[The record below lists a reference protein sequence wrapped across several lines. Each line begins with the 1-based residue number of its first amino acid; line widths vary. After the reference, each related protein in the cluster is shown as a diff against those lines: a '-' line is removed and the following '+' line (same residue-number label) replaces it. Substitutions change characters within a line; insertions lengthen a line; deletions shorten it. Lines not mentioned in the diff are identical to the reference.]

1 MQRPIRILP
10 GASDLSGQR
19 LEEVAALRDL
29 LLSEITSWGY
39 ARIETPL
46 LEEADLFLRK
56 SGGELAAQLYGV
68 DDPGGRRV
76 ALRPEYTASG
86 IRAFIAVGDDD
97 GRIPSRWCY
106 AGPVLRHQPLEQG
119 EGRQVTQIGAELV
132 GASGPLADAEIL
144 AIACEGLKR
153 AGIRRSVITLGHLDV
168 LGGLLQ
174 GFGLSGR
181 AELFLLSRLNMLKD
195 PDQGMDAL
203 LEEARLLRLLP
214 NGADVA
220 DNGGL
225 DNTLTDLAPQE
236 ARSVVHKIVAA
247 LGPGW
252 VGSREMDEVESRLL
266 DKLRESEDPEKMQ
279 QAVRFLAELARIRG
293 DGPSVLREA
302 EAVVRRYGLE
312 EGRLEP
318 LAQLVEMINAL
329 PDMNDLQ
336 KVWDLGFAPGL
347 AYYTGFVFELT
358 HPDLPGRALGSGGR
372 YDGLVKA
379 LGGADLPALGFAYS
393 LELMDEARRIE
404 SAPPLASSVSPV
416 EALVVPQRPED
427 AAAALV
433 ETRRLQAQAP
443 GAVIALFPEAGALE
457 AARAYARRIA
467 ARALVVVGPDG
478 ARSELLGRD

>member
-19 LEEVAALRDL
+19 LEEMAALQDL
-29 LLSEITSWGY
+29 LMSEITSWGY

-76 ALRPEYTASG
+76 ALRPEYTASV
-86 IRAFIAVGDDD
+86 IRAFIAADDD
-97 GRIPSRWCY
+97 GRLPSRWCY

-119 EGRQVTQIGAELV
+119 ERRQVTQIGAELI
-132 GASGPLADAEIL
+132 GASGPLADAEVL
-144 AIACEGLKR
+144 AVACEGLKR

-174 GFGLSGR
+174 GFGLSDR
-181 AELFLLSRLNMLKD
+181 AELFLLSRLNVLKD
-195 PDQGMDAL
+195 PGQGTDAL

-214 NGADVA
+214 NGAGA
-220 DNGGL
+220 TDNSVL
-225 DNTLTDLAPQE
+225 DSVLTDLAPQE
-236 ARSVVHKIVAA
+236 ARSVVHQIVAA

-279 QAVRFLAELARIRG
+279 QAVRFLTELARIRG

-312 EGRLEP
+312 DRHLEP
-318 LAQLVEMINAL
+318 LGQLVEIIGAL

-347 AYYTGFVFELT
+347 AYYTGVVFELT
-358 HPDLPGRALGSGGR
+358 HPDLPGRPLGSGGR

-393 LELMDEARRIE
+393 LEIMDEARRIE
-404 SAPPLASSVSPV
+404 GAPPLASRSSPV
-416 EALVVPQRPED
+416 EALVVPLRPED

-433 ETRRLQAQAP
+433 ETRRLQSQTP
-443 GAVIALFPEAGALE
+443 GAVVALFPESGSLE

-478 ARSELLGRD
+478 ARSEVL